1 MSPLE
6 PPRWLRNEDTRKI
19 LSKTRG
25 VLEPIGDDDAARVLA
40 ELLPAADGAEGA
52 AFGGVR
58 VSPSL
63 VADMD
68 ILDWARGLARTRG
81 GALAAERCL
90 RAPIS
95 DVGELAAR
103 GRRALRTSLDRKAR
117 RAREILRDAE
127 ADALWWFARD
137 VRATLPLFPILFPQ
151 WFALR
156 WMNRAPPLITGYHAY
171 RGYLTPLMVALA
183 PLSTILGPYWY
194 IRRTLKW
201 QLSLASYL
209 GFLKNGLLAY
219 LRPAPGALPEHTAFK
234 YAALGIYVAVTVYGI
249 LQALDIAKIFREVRE
264 ALLAKTESVRRVLA
278 EFGGRDGRRNG
289 AAVLPSGIAGAYAL
303 ATNPRVRARV
313 AEALRLGYS
322 QDLAILG
329 GDLLSC
335 GGRRDPRA
343 RKSAAWCLPIYGVR
357 APSAKSAEAPG
368 ATKIWAMRHPTLADG
383 GRPNPAALARS
394 ILVTGPNA
402 AGKTTY
408 MKALAA
414 NLLLAQTFGIVCAAR
429 AEVVPV
435 DMFGSFVRVGDSVG
449 VASLFQA
456 EVARCRELCADAAAV
471 SAAGGRAVLFLDEP
485 MHSTPPT
492 EGAATAVAV
501 AKYLI
506 ALPGVRV
513 VVTSHFAVMADIA
526 SELPALMANVCVRAE
541 LRADGGP
548 PYSFTYRVQPGAS
561 FQSIALEM
569 LEAEALPAEV
579 VAGAVQMVNK
589 ICGKGVSN

>member
-1 MSPLE
+1 M
-6 PPRWLRNEDTRKI
+6 
-19 LSKTRG
+19 
-25 VLEPIGDDDAARVLA
+25 
-40 ELLPAADGAEGA
+40 PATEGA
-52 AFGGVR
+52 GGGDAVR

-90 RAPIS
+90 REPIS
-95 DVGELAAR
+95 DVAVLRER
-103 GRRALRTSLDRKAR
+103 GRRSLRAALDRKAR
-117 RAREILRDAE
+117 RAREVLRGAE
-127 ADALWWFARD
+127 DDALWWFARD

-156 WMNRAPPLITGYHAY
+156 WMNRAPPLIAGYHMY
-171 RGYLTPLMVALA
+171 RSYLTPLMVMLA
-183 PLSTILGPYWY
+183 PLTTILGPYWY

-201 QLSLASYL
+201 QLSLAKYL
-209 GFLKNGLLAY
+209 GFLKNGLVLY

-234 YAALGIYVAVTVYGI
+234 YAALGIYIAITVYGI
-249 LQALDIAKIFREVRE
+249 LQTLDIAKVFREVRE
-264 ALLAKTESVRRVLA
+264 ALLAKTESARRVLA
-278 EFGGRDGRRNG
+278 EFGRAARG
-289 AAVLPSGIAGAYAL
+289 ALPSGIAGAYAL
-303 ATNPRVRARV
+303 ATDSRVRERL

-322 QDLAILG
+322 QDLAIVG
-329 GDLLSC
+329 GDLLTAP
-335 GGRRDPRA
+335 GPRRWK
-343 RKSAAWCLPIYGVR
+343 KSTAWCLPTYADPCGAGGV
-357 APSAKSAEAPG
+357 G
-368 ATKIWAMRHPTLADG
+368 AGASRFWAMRHPTLADG
-383 GRPNPAALARS
+383 GRPNPADLSRS
-394 ILVTGPNA
+394 VLITGPNA

-414 NLLLAQTFGIVCAAR
+414 NTLLAQTFGIVCASR

-435 DMFGSFVRVGDSVG
+435 DMLGAFVRVGDSIG

-492 EGAATAVAV
+492 EGAATAVSV

-506 ALPGVRV
+506 GLPGVRV
-513 VVTSHFAVMADIA
+513 VVTSHFAVMAEIA
-526 SELPALMANVCVRAE
+526 EELPALMANVCVRAD
-541 LRADGGP
+541 LRAAGGDGADAADAGP

>member
-1 MSPLE
+1 M
-6 PPRWLRNEDTRKI
+6 
-19 LSKTRG
+19 
-25 VLEPIGDDDAARVLA
+25 LEPIGDDDAARVLA
-40 ELLPAADGAEGA
+40 ELLATVGADGA

-95 DVGELAAR
+95 DAGELAAR

-117 RAREILRDAE
+117 RAREVLRDAE

-201 QLSLASYL
+201 QLSLAKYL
-209 GFLKNGLLAY
+209 GFLKNGLIAY

-278 EFGGRDGRRNG
+278 EFGGSDG
-289 AAVLPSGIAGAYAL
+289 ASALPSGIAGAYAL
-303 ATNPRVRARV
+303 ATDPRVRARV

-329 GDLLSC
+329 GDLLAGG
-335 GGRRDPRA
+335 GGRDTGGERKDRRA
-343 RKSAAWCLPIYGVR
+343 RKSSSWCLPRYAVR
-357 APSAKSAEAPG
+357 APGATSAEAPG
-368 ATKIWAMRHPTLADG
+368 ETKLWAMRHPTLADG

-471 SAAGGRAVLFLDEP
+471 SEAGGRAVLFLDEP

-526 SELPALMANVCVRAE
+526 RELPALMANVCVRAD
-541 LRADGGP
+541 LREGAASGGP

>member
-1 MSPLE
+1 V
-6 PPRWLRNEDTRKI
+6 
-19 LSKTRG
+19 LS
-25 VLEPIGDDDAARVLA
+25 
-40 ELLPAADGAEGA
+40 
-52 AFGGVR
+52 
-58 VSPSL
+58 
-63 VADMD
+63 
-68 ILDWARGLARTRG
+68 
-81 GALAAERCL
+81 
-90 RAPIS
+90 
-95 DVGELAAR
+95 
-103 GRRALRTSLDRKAR
+103 
-117 RAREILRDAE
+117 
-127 ADALWWFARD
+127 
-137 VRATLPLFPILFPQ
+137 
-151 WFALR
+151 
-156 WMNRAPPLITGYHAY
+156 
-171 RGYLTPLMVALA
+171 
-183 PLSTILGPYWY
+183 
-194 IRRTLKW
+194 
-201 QLSLASYL
+201 
-209 GFLKNGLLAY
+209 
-219 LRPAPGALPEHTAFK
+219 
-234 YAALGIYVAVTVYGI
+234 
-249 LQALDIAKIFREVRE
+249 
-264 ALLAKTESVRRVLA
+264 
-278 EFGGRDGRRNG
+278 EFGGREGRRDG

-303 ATNPRVRARV
+303 ATDPRVRARV

-329 GDLLSC
+329 GDLLT
-335 GGRRDPRA
+335 GGERRDRRA
-343 RKSAAWCLPIYGVR
+343 RKSDAWCLPRYAVR
-357 APSAKSAEAPG
+357 APGAKSAEAPG
-368 ATKIWAMRHPTLADG
+368 ETKLWAMRHPTLADG

-429 AEVVPV
+429 AEVAPV

-526 SELPALMANVCVRAE
+526 RELPALMANVCVRAE
-541 LRADGGP
+541 LRAAGGGAGGGP
-548 PYSFTYRVQPGAS
+548 PYSFTYRVQQGAS

>member
-1 MSPLE
+1 MSPLRRE
-6 PPRWLRNEDTRKI
+6 RWLRNEDTQEI

-25 VLEPIGDDDAARVLA
+25 LLEPIGDDDAERVLA
-40 ELLPAADGAEGA
+40 ELLPAADGTGG
-52 AFGGVR
+52 GGVR

-95 DVGELAAR
+95 DAGELSER

-117 RAREILRDAE
+117 RAREVLRDAE

-137 VRATLPLFPILFPQ
+137 VRATLPLFSILFPQ

-156 WMNRAPPLITGYHAY
+156 WINRAPPLIAGYHAY

-201 QLSLASYL
+201 QLSLARYL

-278 EFGGRDGRRNG
+278 EFGGRD
-289 AAVLPSGIAGAYAL
+289 ALPSGIAGAYAL
-303 ATNPRVRARV
+303 ATDPRVRARV

-329 GDLLSC
+329 GDLLA
-335 GGRRDPRA
+335 GGERRDPRA
-343 RKSAAWCLPIYGVR
+343 RKSAAWCLPRYAVR
-357 APSAKSAEAPG
+357 APSA
-368 ATKIWAMRHPTLADG
+368 ATKLWAMRHPTLADG
-383 GRPNPAALARS
+383 GRPNPAALSRS

-429 AEVVPV
+429 AEVAPV

-526 SELPALMANVCVRAE
+526 RELPALMANVCVRAD
-541 LRADGGP
+541 LRAAGGDGEAAGGP